1 MAMQSQL
8 ADHTTKDPSSRQPTH
23 FGVWKKVE
31 CKPMLLHAASL
42 KSTQNNWLKGAHQ
55 PGPKKHTPT
64 LLVPLVDKNTKC
76 YHCHKFGHFSRNCL
90 QRTKC
95 ISMHTLHTMTA
106 KLITCQKS
114 IVHLPD
120 SLWVFML
127 ADTSSSHNYAAGDF
141 LEFLQRNSNQITEHK
156 HGSEVIQTA
165 SGKITTALKLVT
177 FLLTIAGQWV
187 MLKTQA
193 EFVWHNDKP
202 APSLK
207 LQING
212 HMVQVS
218 CDMSTED
225 LPTKSYDNPLYELTE
240 GSPRKG
246 AAINM
251 KEPQKHMFNEL
262 KAVVQNMVL
271 GLPQLGKHYYIE
283 SDASDTTIG
292 AVLSQVCCDWQG
304 QQFNDKELPP
314 KSALQPVAFFSKQ
327 LSKMERNYSA
337 REREFLG
344 GIASMTHFC
353 CYIDR
358 APGRFTWVLVTRRRS
373 ALIVPSGPTTLKRL
387 TAKATNSELAIKPG
401 MAEAVTEIIA
411 CESHPTW
418 LYNEQKALSIAETT
432 VIVITLFERACSL
445 TKALHNKGGH
455 QKQSTLKNLVMDW
468 YGKPSSVVCENRSH
482 WFPRPPPQ
490 QSSFIGEA
498 DLRRWDAMEAGDTQS
513 PSNKG
518 DPPASLPL
526 QTKTMPPPS
535 SLILHHNPLPTAKAT
550 TMTPVPKER
559 VSAVTRLEPEVYHK
573 SLLRAFSAKSII

>member
-373 ALIVPSGPTTLKRL
+373 ALIGPSGPTTLKRL
-387 TAKATNSELAIKPG
+387 TAKVTNSELAIKPG

-432 VIVITLFERACSL
+432 VR
-445 TKALHNKGGH
+445 H

-559 VSAVTRLEPEVYHK
+559 VSAVMRLEPEVYHK